1 MLFRPC
7 CLLAQRNLNYLF
19 FQCFFLYYDRTWR
32 GLLQKR
38 GVLIYVFIITSMYIK
53 FFFERKKIVNYNSA
67 FWYRKKIRCR
77 RMVDLFT
84 TTYVISAYHH
94 WYSEFESRSGR
105 DVQHYVIKFVS
116 DFRQVGGF
124 LRVLWSPAPIKLTTA
139 I

>member
-1 MLFRPC
+1 MLSTC
-7 CLLAQRNLNYLF
+7 SKELKLF
-19 FQCFFLYYDRTWR
+19 
-32 GLLQKR
+32 
-38 GVLIYVFIITSMYIK
+38 VFPV
-53 FFFERKKIVNYNSA
+53 FFFILWSYLTRVIAETRRAHLRFYHYINVHQIFFRRKKIVNYNSA